1 MSETIVF
8 RGMRTGKAFTMKMA
22 EESRLHGMQ
31 TCLTIVE
38 GMVETAAKNCVP
50 HESTHNA
57 FHRGMVV
64 VKDELQKT
72 MEAYSLELA
81 RRYGKLVVI
90 DNQAVTLVAYDY
102 MDRRWIELDNSIC
115 EKILEEH
122 RNQNQT
128 EQS

>member
-1 MSETIVF
+1 MIEEMMLG
-8 RGMRTGKAFTMKMA
+8 GMRGGKAFTMKMA
-22 EESRLHGMQ
+22 AEARLHGMQ

-38 GMVETAAKNCVP
+38 GMVETAANNTVP
-50 HESTHNA
+50 HESDINA
-57 FHRGMVV
+57 FHRGIVV

-72 MEAYSLELA
+72 MEAYSLELS

-115 EKILEEH
+115 EKVLEEH
-122 RNQNQT
+122 RKEKSN
-128 EQS
+128 E

>member
-1 MSETIVF
+1 MTETMITG
-8 RGMRTGKAFTMKMA
+8 GMRTGKAFTTKMA
-22 EESRLHGMQ
+22 EEARLHGMQ

-38 GMVETAAKNCVP
+38 TMVETASKTCNINT
-50 HESTHNA
+50 SHNA

-64 VKDELQKT
+64 VKDELQKM
-72 MEAYSLELA
+72 MEAYTLELS

-90 DNQAVTLVAYDY
+90 NNQAVTLVAYDY

-122 RNQNQT
+122 RKEKSN
-128 EQS
+128 E

>member
-1 MSETIVF
+1 MSTTIF
-8 RGMRTGKAFTMKMA
+8 QGMRTGKAFTMKMA
-22 EESRLHGMQ
+22 QEARLHGMQ

-38 GMVETAAKNCVP
+38 TMVETASNNTVP
-50 HESTHNA
+50 HESDLNA

-72 MEAYSLELA
+72 MEAYSLELS
-81 RRYGKLVVI
+81 RRYGELVVI
-90 DNQAVTLVAYDY
+90 DTDSVTLVAYDY

-122 RNQNQT
+122 RKEKSN
-128 EQS
+128 E